1 MINLESNLFMVAEA
15 LALVLLTGCS
25 KSEKP
30 HCAIS
35 FALSPAMKIHSPR
48 LLPFPSNPW
57 CEG

>member
-35 FALSPAMKIHSPR
+35 FACS
-48 LLPFPSNPW
+48 PSNEDSFASPVTFSLQSVV
-57 CEG
+57 